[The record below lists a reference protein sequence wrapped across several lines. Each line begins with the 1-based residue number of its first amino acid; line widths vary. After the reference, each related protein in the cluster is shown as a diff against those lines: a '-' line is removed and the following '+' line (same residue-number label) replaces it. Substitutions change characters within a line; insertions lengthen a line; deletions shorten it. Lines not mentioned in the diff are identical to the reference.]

1 MKRRRFVLGLS
12 TSVILPTLA
21 KAQQRKR
28 RPRLG
33 ALITIGSEAQ
43 DRIAALNR
51 GLRVR
56 GWTDGENLEIEYHWA
71 DGSKQRIAEIANVLV
86 NSRPDLILAHSSP
99 SVPPLLR
106 LTQDIPIVFVQVSD
120 PVGQGFVKNLTRPGG
135 NVTGFAAFEFSVAG
149 KWVELLKELSPN
161 VDRIGILYN
170 PTTTPYDQYVV
181 HGKAAADALGIP
193 LTQVEVRDRGE
204 INLIL
209 GKFGERPGGGLV
221 LLPDPFTSIHR
232 EAIVDTAARLGVSA
246 IYPYRAYVDS
256 GGLCSYS
263 YDVSDLFFRSATY
276 VDRILRGEKAGDL
289 PVQLVT
295 RYQLVF
301 NLKTAKRMGLT
312 LPPTLL
318 ARADEVIE

>member
-1 MKRRRFVLGLS
+1 M
-12 TSVILPTLA
+12 LPALA

-28 RPRLG
+28 MPRLG
-33 ALITIGSEAQ
+33 ALITIGDEAQ

-51 GLRVR
+51 GLRAL
-56 GWTDGENLEIEYHWA
+56 GWIDGENLEIEYHWA
-71 DGSKQRIAEIANVLV
+71 DGSKQRIADIANVLV

-120 PVGQGFVKNLTRPGG
+120 PVSQGFVKNLTRPGG

-170 PTTTPYDQYVV
+170 PATTPYEQYVV
-181 HGKAAADALGIP
+181 HGKAAADALGIA
-193 LTQVEVRDRGE
+193 LTQVEVRDSE
-204 INLIL
+204 AIKPML
-209 GKFGERPGGGLV
+209 GKFGEHPGGGLV

-232 EAIVDTAARLGVSA
+232 DEIVGTAARLGVSA

-263 YDVSDLFFRSATY
+263 YDVSDLFFRSAAY
-276 VDRILRGEKAGDL
+276 VDRISTLR
-289 PVQLVT
+289 
-295 RYQLVF
+295 
-301 NLKTAKRMGLT
+301 
-312 LPPTLL
+312 
-318 ARADEVIE
+318 

>member
-1 MKRRRFVLGLS
+1 MKRRQFILGLS
-12 TSVILPTLA
+12 TLVTLPALA
-21 KAQQRKR
+21 GAQQRKGM
-28 RPRLG
+28 PRLG
-33 ALITIGSEAQ
+33 VLMTIGAEAK

-51 GLRVR
+51 GLRTR
-56 GWTDGENLEIEYHWA
+56 GWIDGENLEIDYHWA
-71 DGSKQRIAEIANVLV
+71 DGNKQRIADIANVLV

-99 SVPPLLR
+99 AVPPFLR

-135 NVTGFAAFEFSVAG
+135 NVTGFAAFEFSVGG

-161 VDRIGILYN
+161 VDRVGILYN
-170 PTTTPYDQYVV
+170 PSTTPYEQYVV
-181 HGKAAADALGIP
+181 HGRAAADALGIA
-193 LTQVEVRDRGE
+193 LTQVEVRESEE
-204 INLIL
+204 IKPVL
-209 GKFGERPGGGLV
+209 GKFGERPGGGLA

-232 EAIVDTAARLGVSA
+232 DEIVGTAARLGVPA

-276 VDRILRGEKAGDL
+276 VDRILRGEKPGDL

-301 NLKTAKRMGLT
+301 NLKTAKTMGLA